1 MTKFDKAT
9 TVRKDEKLAK
19 NILESYLKIQITGF
33 SQITEIEQFPGGYSN
48 LTYLIHSNM
57 GEFVLRRPPLGANI
71 KSAHDMGREYK
82 ILSAVSTVYDK
93 VPKVYLHCEDESI
106 LGSPFYV
113 MERVKGVILRGG
125 QLQNGSIKPS
135 EMKAIG
141 ESLVDNLVKIHQID
155 LDKSGLI
162 SMNKGTGYVERQVK
176 GWTKRYFNAQTDE
189 LNNMNS
195 VAEWLAQN
203 MPKTENTA
211 FIHNDYKFDNLVLNA
226 GKYEDII
233 AVLDWEMATVGD
245 NLMDL
250 GTSLAYWVENDDSQL
265 LKMFNVSWLE
275 GNLTREEVAQRYIDK
290 MGDGKTKLEDM
301 LFYYV
306 FGAFKLGVI
315 LQQIYARYKKGLTQD
330 KRFAILIEGVKACAK
345 NGVNAIKLN
354 RISQLNT

>member
-1 MTKFDKAT
+1 MTKFDKAVA
-9 TVRKDEKLAK
+9 VRTDEQLDK
-19 NILESYLKIQITGF
+19 NSLESYLKTHLSDF
-33 SQITEIEQFPGGYSN
+33 KQITEIQQFPGGYSN
-48 LTYLIHSNM
+48 LTYLLHSNL
-57 GEFVLRRPPLGANI
+57 GELVLRRPPLGANI

-82 ILSAVSTVYDK
+82 ILSAVAKVYDK
-93 VPKVYLHCEDESI
+93 VPKVYLHCEDEAV

-125 QLQNGSIKPS
+125 QPTTISPS
-135 EMKAIG
+135 KMKAVS
-141 ESLVDNLVKIHQID
+141 EALVDNLVKIHQID
-155 LDKSGLI
+155 LEKSGLI
-162 SMNKGTGYVERQVK
+162 SMNKGKGYVERQVK

-189 LNNMNS
+189 LSDMNF

-203 MPKTENTA
+203 MPKTENIA
-211 FIHNDYKFDNLVLNA
+211 FIHNDYKYDNLVLNA
-226 GKYEDII
+226 ENYEEIN

-250 GTSLAYWVENDDSQL
+250 GTSLAYWVENDDSPL
-265 LKMFNVSWLE
+265 LKTFNLSWVE
-275 GNLTREEVAQRYIDK
+275 GNLSREEVVERYIKK
-290 MGDGKTKLEDM
+290 MGNEHTKLEDI

-306 FGAFKLGVI
+306 FGAFKLAVI

-345 NGVNAIKLN
+345 NGASAIKLN